1 METKEKTWNYKF
13 LVLEA
18 LGIIFVVV
26 GHNQPINVFFNNV
39 FLFYQFH
46 MALFAFVSGYFF
58 LDYGVK
64 EFLEKKTKKLI
75 GVYIIWNCIYGI
87 VVNILRKF
95 NVVNYGN
102 DFNLYNILIAPFI
115 GDSNQF
121 GFNAPA
127 WFMISLYFIQLIYFF
142 INKLMNKLKI
152 RERISTTLITIV
164 FASIILSLY
173 QRGILQNEYWKL
185 LIRVAFLLPFYLLG
199 VLYKTYERYDKLNSY
214 YVFTITII
222 EQAILLQKFNRID
235 YNLNTFFLGK
245 NYIIYL
251 IASIN
256 GIVFWLRISD
266 IIARH
271 FENNKVIE
279 YIGKNTL
286 PIMMH
291 HLFCE
296 FLLNFCVL
304 ILNKK
309 IHILNNFSQVDFQ
322 NNIWYKYDNSSN
334 GAINLI
340 YAIIGITIPILIE
353 VKFLDK
359 LKKIGKGKAKNNE
372 KITN

>member
-1 METKEKTWNYKF
+1 MENKEKTWNYKF

-18 LGIIFVVV
+18 LGIIFVVI
-26 GHNQPINVFFNNV
+26 GHNQPINAFFNNV

-46 MALFAFVSGYFF
+46 MALFVFVSGYFF
-58 LDYGVK
+58 KDNGVK
-64 EFLEKKTKKLI
+64 EFIGKKTKKLI

-87 VVNILRKF
+87 IVNILKYV
-95 NVVNYGN
+95 NIVNYGN
-102 DFNLYNILIAPFI
+102 DFNLYNIFVAPFI
-115 GDSNQF
+115 GSSNQF

-142 INKLMNKLKI
+142 INKLLNKIKI
-152 RERISTTLITIV
+152 KERISTTIITIV
-164 FASIILSLY
+164 FAIIVLKLY
-173 QRGILQNEYWKL
+173 QKGLLQSEYWKL

-199 VLYKTYERYDKLNSY
+199 ILYKKYEKYDKLNNY
-214 YVFTITII
+214 FIFTITII
-222 EQAILLQKFNRID
+222 VQAILLQKFGRID
-235 YNLNTFFLGK
+235 YNLNTFFIGK
-245 NYIIYL
+245 NYIIYF

-271 FENNKVIE
+271 FENNKIIE
-279 YIGKNTL
+279 CIGKNTL

-296 FLLNFCVL
+296 FLLNL
-304 ILNKK
+304 IISILNQK
-309 IHILNNFSQVDFQ
+309 IHVLNHFNQVDFQ

-334 GAINLI
+334 GTINLI
-340 YAIIGITIPILIE
+340 YAIIGIVIPILIE
-353 VKFLDK
+353 VKVFNK
-359 LKKIGKGKAKNNE
+359 LRIRGKSKETNNE